1 MRGAWVRALTG
12 RAGTRGS
19 VRCEDGERISYDL
32 RCHGR
37 PLRSSCEDEKEAM
50 RVAIALD

>member
-1 MRGAWVRALTG
+1 MGAGLTG
-12 RAGTRGS
+12 RAGTRGR

-37 PLRSSCEDEKEAM
+37 PLRSCEDEKEAIV
-50 RVAIALD
+50 VAVALD